1 MSRICAMKRIGDF
14 KLKLA
19 EPFIILPVLER
30 LFLLL
35 FYFDRDRNMRRYLVL
50 EDLSCEARLEPSISR
65 ATTESSRVFLAI
77 TASSAP
83 WSRTADRIVSDR
95 GSRPH
100 AYPSTSQSSAP
111 CRQP

>member
-1 MSRICAMKRIGDF
+1 MSRICAMSALVISSSNSLSHLSFFR
-14 KLKLA
+14 
-19 EPFIILPVLER
+19 
-30 LFLLL
+30 FLNDCSFSF
-35 FYFDRDRNMRRYLVL
+35 FYFDRDRNTRRYLVL